1 MKKISTA
8 ATKQMKNVQE
18 QKLTIGLDLGD
29 RSSWYCVLDGTGEV
43 LLEQKLSTLPKAM
56 NEVFGGMPRSRIALE
71 TGMHSPWVS
80 RLLSELGQEVIV
92 ANARNV
98 RLIGESRKKD
108 DRLDARTLARL
119 ARIDPQLL
127 GPVKHRSAQAQ
138 AHLMVIRARA
148 GLVRARTSLINTAR
162 GLTKSYGERL
172 RGCSPRNLN
181 REKAQGLSPELQ
193 RALAPLLEEIE
204 SLSERIR
211 EYSERVEQIARE
223 RYPEVRRLKQVH
235 GVGTLIALAYV
246 LTLEDPH
253 RFQKS
258 RDVGCYVGL
267 QPGRRNSGQSEPQLH
282 ISKEGDSYLRTLLVQ
297 GAHHILGPF
306 GADSDLRRW
315 GLKLAERGG
324 KNGKKRAVIA
334 VARKLAVLLHR
345 LWVSG
350 EAYDALHNQ
359 RVVTVPAVA

>member
-1 MKKISTA
+1 MKKVSTA
-8 ATKQMKNVQE
+8 AAKQTRNFQD

-29 RSSWYCVLDGTGEV
+29 RTSWYCVLDGTGEV
-43 LLEQKLSTLPKAM
+43 VLEQKLSTTPKAM
-56 NEVFGGMPRSRIALE
+56 KDVFGGMPRSRIALE
-71 TGMHSPWVS
+71 TGMHSWAS

-92 ANARNV
+92 AHARNV

-119 ARIDPQLL
+119 VRIDPQLL
-127 GPVKHRSAQAQ
+127 APVKHRSAQAQ

-172 RGCSPRNLN
+172 RGCNPRNLN
-181 REKAQGLSPELQ
+181 PEKAQELSPEL
-193 RALAPLLEEIE
+193 RAALEPLLGEIE
-204 SLSERIR
+204 SLSERID
-211 EYSERVEQIARE
+211 EYNEQIE
-223 RYPEVRRLKQVH
+223 RMSKESYPEVARLKQVK
-235 GVGTLIALAYV
+235 GVGTLIALTYV
-246 LTLEDPH
+246 LTLEDAH
-253 RFQKS
+253 RFGKS

-282 ISKEGDSYLRTLLVQ
+282 ISKEGDPYLRTLLVQ

-350 EAYDALHNQ
+350 EAYEPLRNHPQVGLA
-359 RVVTVPAVA
+359 TAA